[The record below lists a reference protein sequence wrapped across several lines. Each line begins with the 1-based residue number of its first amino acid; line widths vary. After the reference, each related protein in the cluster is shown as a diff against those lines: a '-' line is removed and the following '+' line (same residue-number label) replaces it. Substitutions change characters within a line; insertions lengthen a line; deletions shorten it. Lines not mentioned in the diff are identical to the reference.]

1 MHAVVVCCRAAVLC
15 VVLQCRNKCG
25 LFLAYCCTF
34 GAIAGSVVVLL
45 LLKQQGGD
53 IMIGVVSA
61 TDHVHM

>member
-1 MHAVVVCCRAAVLC
+1 
-15 VVLQCRNKCG
+15 
-25 LFLAYCCTF
+25 
-34 GAIAGSVVVLL
+34 VVVLL